1 MSTDERVA
9 RLENAF
15 TTLFEMVRN
24 HDDRMNDHNG
34 WINQLGSRMEELA
47 TAQANTE
54 QKIAALVD
62 AQIHTEDAMTRL
74 ATQMSELVAAQG
86 RTDANVNTLASKV
99 DGLADLI
106 KARG

>member
-1 MSTDERVA
+1 
-9 RLENAF
+9 
-15 TTLFEMVRN
+15 
-24 HDDRMNDHNG
+24 
-34 WINQLGSRMEELA
+34 
-47 TAQANTE
+47 
-54 QKIAALVD
+54 VD

-99 DGLADLI
+99 DGLTDLI

>member
-1 MSTDERVA
+1 
-9 RLENAF
+9 
-15 TTLFEMVRN
+15 MVRN
-24 HDDRMNDHNG
+24 HDDRMDDHHG

-74 ATQMSELVAAQG
+74 ATQMTELAAAQS
-86 RTDANVNTLASKV
+86 RTEGKLDA
-99 DGLADLI
+99 LI
-106 KARG
+106 DVVREMRG

>member
-1 MSTDERVA
+1 
-9 RLENAF
+9 LENAF
-15 TTLFEMVRN
+15 TTLFEMAQN
-24 HDDRMNDHNG
+24 HDDRMDDHNG

-62 AQIHTEDAMTRL
+62 AQIRTEDAMARL
-74 ATQMSELVAAQG
+74 ANAQAHTDETVA
-86 RTDANVNTLASKV
+86 TLASKV
-99 DGLADLI
+99 DALTDLI